1 MNVIEIRNIKRKD
14 IPLHY
19 REEFAGLAILDNPRL
34 HRTEDNI
41 EFSLER
47 TPFGTKEVEVRF
59 SVTPDYPAIPAIRI
73 LKEFILK
80 LEREGK
86 LN

>member
-19 REEFAGLAILDNPRL
+19 REEFAGLAVL
-34 HRTEDNI
+34 HNSKLNKTEDII

-47 TPFGTKEVEVRF
+47 TPFGTREVDVKF
-59 SVTPDYPAIPAIRI
+59 STTPDYPALPTIRV

-80 LEREGK
+80 LEKEGK

>member
-19 REEFAGLAILDNPRL
+19 REEFAGLAILDNSRL
-34 HRTEDNI
+34 KRTEEVI

-59 SVTPDYPAIPAIRI
+59 SVTPDYPAIPAIRV
-73 LKEFILK
+73 LKDYILK
-80 LEREGK
+80 LEKEGK
-86 LN
+86 LH